1 MVKIHYTSP
10 THALRAEFQ
19 SQSSARAYLRQT
31 MLHSAALLFTAAELR
46 DGVGTLL
53 CEFRLTADGVIN
65 ILENPPQS
73 KINPQNAP
81 KTQKACEDINHAKKP
96 LKIA

>member
-31 MLHSAALLFTAAELR
+31 MLHSAAPIFTAAELR

-65 ILENPPQS
+65 IYENPPRCEN
-73 KINPQNAP
+73 KPQE
-81 KTQKACEDINHAKKP
+81 TQKPCKDINHAKKT
-96 LKIA
+96 A

>member
-1 MVKIHYTSP
+1 MVRIHYTSP

-31 MLHSAALLFTAAELR
+31 MLLNSAAPLFTAAELR
-46 DGVGTLL
+46 DGVGALL

-65 ILENPPQS
+65 IYENPPQS
-73 KINPQNAP
+73 ENKPKNAQE
-81 KTQKACEDINHAKKP
+81 TQKACKDINHAKKT
-96 LKIA
+96 A